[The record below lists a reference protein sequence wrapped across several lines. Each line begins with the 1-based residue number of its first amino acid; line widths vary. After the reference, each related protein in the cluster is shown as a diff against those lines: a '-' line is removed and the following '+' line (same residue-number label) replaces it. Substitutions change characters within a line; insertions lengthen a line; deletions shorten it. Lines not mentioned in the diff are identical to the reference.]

1 MARDLVLYTR
11 PGCHLCDD
19 ARLVLE
25 AAGVAFEEVDIT
37 KDGVL
42 EAEYGLAI
50 PVLEL
55 NGRCIFEAGMNP
67 AGLPEAI
74 RRADASPS

>member
-1 MARDLVLYTR
+1 MSPPVELVLYTR

-19 ARLVLE
+19 ARKVLVSV
-25 AAGVAFEEVDIT
+25 GVAFDEVDIT

-50 PVLEL
+50 PVIEL
-55 NGRCIFEAGMNP
+55 NGRCIFEAGMDP
-67 AGLPEAI
+67 ASLPERI
-74 RRADASPS
+74 RSAPPR